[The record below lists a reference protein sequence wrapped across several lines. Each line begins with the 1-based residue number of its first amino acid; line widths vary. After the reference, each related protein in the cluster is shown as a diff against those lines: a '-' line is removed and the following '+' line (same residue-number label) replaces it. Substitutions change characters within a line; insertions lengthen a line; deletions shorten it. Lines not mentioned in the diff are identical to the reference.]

1 MEEHLYFFGRIKGL
15 DPLLLREEITTM
27 LRDMGLEDKRH
38 ALSGDL
44 SGGMKRKLSV
54 GMAFVGGSRTVFLD
68 EPTAGVDPFSRRA
81 IWELL
86 IKYRHGELKQEG
98 TGRPRIRRQRCVRP
112 HLPPTKAQMQ
122 CCR

>member
-15 DPLLLREEITTM
+15 DPLLLSEEMATM
-27 LRDMGLEDKRH
+27 LGDMGLKDKRH

-68 EPTAGVDPFSRRA
+68 EPTAGVDPFSRRP

-86 IKYRHGELKQEG
+86 IKYRHGE
-98 TGRPRIRRQRCVRP
+98 RRQAGQKTGVCGQNSGHVSTSRVV
-112 HLPPTKAQMQ
+112 K
-122 CCR
+122 